1 MLALRTVTYCT
12 ENEETPYATIQKHLD
27 AIRQER
33 EQFKSLLVRLR
44 DELGTTIVLVEH
56 DLDLVWGIADTITVL
71 ETGKVVADGS
81 KADIDSNPAVRRLFI
96 QPASHA

>member
-1 MLALRTVTYCT
+1 MRVVLTGADILL
-12 ENEETPYATIQKHLD
+12 LD
-27 AIRQER
+27 EPAAGLSPQER

-71 ETGKVVADGS
+71 ETGKVVADGAR
-81 KADIDSNPAVRRLFI
+81 ADIDSNPAVRRLFI